1 MENKKVKKARNFV
14 IPSRKVKV
22 NGISYP
28 VSEDFKKMMERKRKE
43 YCKKMGTNIPQTKFT
58 DLVAKGKIK
67 I

>member
-1 MENKKVKKARNFV
+1 MNGNCKIK
-14 IPSRKVKV
+14 I

-28 VSEDFKKMMERKRKE
+28 VSEEFKKMIERKRKE
-43 YCKKMGTNIPQTKFT
+43 YSKKMGTNITQTKFT